1 MDSPWT
7 MRRIALATLTV
18 VASAGLAWA
27 LYQVRDSLIIVF
39 VGILFGLAMKG
50 PVLLLQELYL
60 PRWLALVLV
69 LVVVLAVLPL
79 AVILLLPTLINAVT
93 SVVVSVIQGYETL
106 LNRLAGLP
114 FLPSVLSSISLETV
128 TQNLVGL
135 LTSNSERLVGSA
147 LGVGT
152 TIVGT
157 LVNLITIITIGFL
170 WLLEE
175 EAIRA
180 WLINLT
186 PPSSQARAERI
197 WQAVEAQ
204 VGGYL
209 RGLLVLSVIVGV
221 IATVGYGVIGLPLA
235 LAFGILAGLMEII
248 PIPGVGLT
256 LQVIIVGLATLST
269 APSSVALGAVIWTV
283 IVFQAA
289 NMILFPRI
297 MGNAVGISALGVII
311 ALLVFVSLLGG
322 VGALLAI
329 PLASLI
335 QIIVDQSIT
344 HSRLAAAA
352 ETAVAAQPLPT
363 RTSRAELLRV
373 RDLLAADAT
382 LSPAERGA
390 ALQHLE
396 AALQAVEPTPAPA
409 GAPPL
414 GRRA

>member
-1 MDSPWT
+1 MEPTWT

-18 VASAGLAWA
+18 LASIGLAWA

-39 VGILFGLAMKG
+39 VGILFGMAMKG
-50 PVLLLQELYL
+50 PVVTLQELHL

-79 AVILLLPTLINAVT
+79 ALILLLPTLISAVT
-93 SVVVSVIQGYETL
+93 TVVVSVIQGYETL
-106 LNRLAGLP
+106 LNRLATLP

-128 TQNLVGL
+128 TQNLVAL

-152 TIVGT
+152 TIVGM

-175 EAIRA
+175 EHIRA
-180 WLINLT
+180 WLINLA
-186 PPSSQARAERI
+186 PPANQPRAERI

-209 RGLLVLSVIVGV
+209 RGLLVLSLIVGL
-221 IATVGYGVIGLPLA
+221 ISSVGYGVIGLPLA
-235 LAFGILAGLMEII
+235 LAYGMLAGLMEII

-256 LQVIIVGLATLST
+256 LQAIIVGLATLST
-269 APSSVALGAVIWTV
+269 SPSQALGAIIWTV

-335 QIIVDQSIT
+335 QIIVDQFIM
-344 HSRLAAAA
+344 HSRAAAI
-352 ETAVAAQPLPT
+352 ETGAGGPPLAPAPRSQT
-363 RTSRAELLRV
+363 ELLHA
-373 RDLLAADAT
+373 RDVLAADTT

-390 ALQHLE
+390 ALEHIE
-396 AALQAVEPTPAPA
+396 AALKAVEPLPAPA
-409 GAPPL
+409 GAPIP
-414 GRRA
+414 GQRI

>member
-1 MDSPWT
+1 MESAWT

-18 VASAGLAWA
+18 VASAGVAWA
-27 LYQVRDSLIIVF
+27 LYQVRDSLIVVF
-39 VGILFGLAMKG
+39 VGILFGMAMKG
-50 PVLLLQELYL
+50 PVVVLQELYF

-79 AVILLLPTLINAVT
+79 AVVLLLPTLVNAVT

-106 LNRLAGLP
+106 LNRLAALP

-135 LTSNSERLVGSA
+135 LTTNSERLVGSA

-175 EAIRA
+175 ERIRA
-180 WLINLT
+180 WLINLA
-186 PPSSQARAERI
+186 PPQNQPRAERI

-209 RGLLVLSVIVGV
+209 RGLLVLSLIVGV
-221 IATVGYGVIGLPLA
+221 VSSVGYGVIGLPLA

-256 LQVIIVGLATLST
+256 LQVIIVGLATLS
-269 APSSVALGAVIWTV
+269 ASPSQALGAVIWTI

-311 ALLVFVSLLGG
+311 ALLIFVSLLGG

-329 PLASLI
+329 PLASMI
-335 QIIVDQSIT
+335 QIIVDQSLT
-344 HSRLAAAA
+344 HSRLAMSVENGASATPA
-352 ETAVAAQPLPT
+352 RSARRSQ
-363 RTSRAELLRV
+363 AELLRV
-373 RDLLAADAT
+373 RDLLAADTT
-382 LSPAERGA
+382 LSPAERGM
-390 ALQHLE
+390 ALEHIE
-396 AALQAVEPTPAPA
+396 AALQAVEPLQASV
-409 GAPPL
+409 GSPPP
-414 GRRA
+414 GRPI

>member
-1 MDSPWT
+1 MEPTWT

-18 VASAGLAWA
+18 LASIGLAWA

-39 VGILFGLAMKG
+39 VGILFGMAMKG
-50 PVLLLQELYL
+50 PVVALQELYI
-60 PRWLALVLV
+60 PRWLALILV
-69 LVVVLAVLPL
+69 LIVVLAVLPL
-79 AVILLLPTLINAVT
+79 AVILLLPTLVNAIT
-93 SVVVSVIQGYETL
+93 SVGISVIRGYETL
-106 LNRLAGLP
+106 LSSLTRPSFP
-114 FLPSVLSSISLETV
+114 FALPSLSLDTV
-128 TQNLVGL
+128 TQNLVAL

-175 EAIRA
+175 ERIRA
-180 WLINLT
+180 WLINLA
-186 PPSSQARAERI
+186 PPASQDRAQRI

-209 RGLLVLSVIVGV
+209 RGLLVLSVIVGL
-221 IATVGYGVIGLPLA
+221 ISAVGYGVIGLPLA
-235 LAFGILAGLMEII
+235 LAFGMLAGLMEII

-269 APSSVALGAVIWTV
+269 STSSVAIGAVIWTV

-297 MGNAVGISALGVII
+297 MGNAVGISALGVIV
-311 ALLVFVSLLGG
+311 ALLLFVSLLGG

-335 QIIVDQSIT
+335 QIIVDQTVT
-344 HSRLAAAA
+344 HSRGSAPVPNG
-352 ETAVAAQPLPT
+352 AVGTVALPLPGAQ
-363 RTSRAELLRV
+363 AELLRV
-373 RDLLAADAT
+373 RDLLTADTT
-382 LSPAERGA
+382 LSPVERGV
-390 ALQHLE
+390 ALEHVE
-396 AALQAVEPTPAPA
+396 AALKAVEPLPSPA
-409 GAPPL
+409 GPPPP
-414 GRRA
+414 GRRV

>member
-1 MDSPWT
+1 MEPAWT

-39 VGILFGLAMKG
+39 VGILFGMAMKG
-50 PVLLLQELYL
+50 PVVTLQELYF

-79 AVILLLPTLINAVT
+79 AVVLLLPTLVGAVT

-106 LNRLAGLP
+106 LNRLAGLS
-114 FLPSVLSSISLETV
+114 FLSSVLSSISLETV
-128 TQNLVGL
+128 TQNLVAL

-175 EAIRA
+175 ERIRV
-180 WLINLT
+180 WLISLA
-186 PPSSQARAERI
+186 PPANQPRALSI

-209 RGLLVLSVIVGV
+209 RGLLVLSLIVGL
-221 IATVGYGVIGLPLA
+221 ISSVGYGVIGLPLA
-235 LAFGILAGLMEII
+235 LAFGMLAGLMEII

-269 APSSVALGAVIWTV
+269 SPSQALGAVIWTI

-311 ALLVFVSLLGG
+311 ALLIFVSLLGG

-329 PLASLI
+329 PLASMI
-335 QIIVDQSIT
+335 QIIVEQSIT
-344 HSRLAAAA
+344 HSRLATPADNDAPGA
-352 ETAVAAQPLPT
+352 TLLASGRSQ
-363 RTSRAELLRV
+363 AELRRL
-373 RDLLAADAT
+373 RDLLAADTA
-382 LSPAERGA
+382 LSPSERGM
-390 ALQHLE
+390 ALEHIE
-396 AALQAVEPTPAPA
+396 AALKAVEPLPAAVGLPTS
-409 GAPPL
+409 
-414 GRRA
+414 GRRV